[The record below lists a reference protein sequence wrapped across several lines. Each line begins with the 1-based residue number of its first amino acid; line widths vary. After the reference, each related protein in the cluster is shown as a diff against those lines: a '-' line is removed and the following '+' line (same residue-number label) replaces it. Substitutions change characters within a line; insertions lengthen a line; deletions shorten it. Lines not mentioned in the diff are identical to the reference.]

1 VPVLI
6 EPMLAFSGL
15 LAFAFFAMV
24 GVLVV
29 YAVYYLIFRLGK

>member
-1 VPVLI
+1 MTI
-6 EPMLAFSGL
+6 EPMVAFSGW

-24 GVLVV
+24 GVLVI